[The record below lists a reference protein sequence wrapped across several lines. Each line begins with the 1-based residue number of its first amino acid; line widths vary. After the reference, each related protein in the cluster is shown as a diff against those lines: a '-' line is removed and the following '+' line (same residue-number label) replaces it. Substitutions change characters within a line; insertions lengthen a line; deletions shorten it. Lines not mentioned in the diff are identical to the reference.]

1 MEITYKIIGGD
12 GREYG
17 PANLAELKDWIRD
30 GRVAGRTLVW
40 QSERALWSPAAEHPE
55 LQSELG
61 PSTPPPLAMESLEPV
76 GFWVRLGA
84 YILDYLL
91 LSIAMRIITLPWR
104 EKFEVLQKGFDPSIT
119 QLSQE
124 KMMELGLVSLTF
136 LLLYLAVSLAYYV
149 LMNGRF
155 GATVG
160 KLVVGAKIVNEDG
173 SRLGY
178 TRALIR
184 YPCECASFLILGIG
198 YLMIG
203 FRNDQRGLHDLIA
216 RTRVVYRR

>member
-17 PANLAELKDWIRD
+17 PATLAELKDWIRD
-30 GRVAGRTLVW
+30 GRVGARTHVW
-40 QSERALWSPAAEHPE
+40 QSERAIWAPAAEHPE
-55 LQSELG
+55 LQQIF
-61 PSTPPPLAMESLEPV
+61 PSPLREETFKPA
-76 GFWVRLGA
+76 GFVVRLGA
-84 YILDYLL
+84 YLLDWIL
-91 LSIAMRIITLPWR
+91 LSIVLQIITLPWSEQLAVL
-104 EKFEVLQKGFDPSIT
+104 EKNFNPASPQM
-119 QLSQE
+119 SQE
-124 KMMELGLVSLTF
+124 KIMELGLMSLTYCLVILTVRMTYF
-136 LLLYLAVSLAYYV
+136 V

-178 TRALIR
+178 TQALVR
-184 YPCECASFLILGIG
+184 YVGECGSFLILGTG

-203 FRNDQRGLHDLIA
+203 FRNDKRGLHDLIA
-216 RTRVVYRR
+216 RTRVIYRRK

>member
-1 MEITYKIIGGD
+1 MLFD
-12 GREYG
+12 LREYG
-17 PANLAELKDWIRD
+17 PANLAELRDWIRD
-30 GRVAGRTLVW
+30 GRVAGRTQVW
-40 QSERALWSPAAEHPE
+40 QSERAIWAPASEHPE

-61 PSTPPPLAMESLEPV
+61 QFAPPPLVEESFEPV

-84 YILDYLL
+84 FILD
-91 LSIAMRIITLPWR
+91 SIILRVTFELITLPWR
-104 EKFEVLQKGFDPSIT
+104 EKFEVLQKGFDPT
-119 QLSQE
+119 VMQMSQE
-124 KMMELGLVSLTF
+124 KMMELGLLSMTYLSI
-136 LLLYLAVSLAYYV
+136 YLAVSISYYV

-184 YPCECASFLILGIG
+184 YVGEWASFVTLGIG
-198 YLMIG
+198 YVMIG
-203 FRNDQRGLHDLIA
+203 FRNDKRGLHDLIA
-216 RTRVVYRR
+216 RTRVIYRR